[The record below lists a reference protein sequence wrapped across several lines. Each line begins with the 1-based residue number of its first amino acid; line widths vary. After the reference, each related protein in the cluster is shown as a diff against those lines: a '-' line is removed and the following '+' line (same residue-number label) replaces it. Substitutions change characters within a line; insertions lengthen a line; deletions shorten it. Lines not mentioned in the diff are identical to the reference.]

1 MKMIIE
7 YACERC
13 GAQLM
18 KAPPELGGAIA
29 RKAGSSCSECGH
41 STDPANMARF
51 QWPPSLKTMVDRLCN
66 PVERK
71 QLRLN
76 PTEFVANQLHSKLRA
91 LGKPAVEIDASS
103 TPLTIRFKVHH

>member
-7 YACERC
+7 YACEQC
-13 GAQLM
+13 GAQLLT
-18 KAPPELGGAIA
+18 AAPELRSGVT
-29 RKAGSSCSECGH
+29 RKADTSCAECGH
-41 STDPANMARF
+41 VTAPANMARF

-76 PTEFVANQLHSKLRA
+76 PAEFVANQLHSKLRA
-91 LGKPAVEIDASS
+91 LGKPAVEVDASS